1 MNTSQWLDSLV
12 DSRTDVFSFAWQV
25 LEGWETFGIEAAQYN
40 L

>member
-12 DSRTDVFSFAWQV
+12 DSRTDMFSVAWQV
-25 LEGWETFGIEAAQYN
+25 PGGWETFGKEAAQYN

>member
-12 DSRTDVFSFAWQV
+12 DSRTGMFSVAWQV
-25 LEGWETFGIEAAQYN
+25 LESWETFGTEAIQYN

>member
-12 DSRTDVFSFAWQV
+12 DSRTDMFSVAWQV
-25 LEGWETFGIEAAQYN
+25 LEDWETFGKEAAPYN